1 MTDRDGMLDELRSR
15 TRREIAGADDEQG
28 AVADPPPPP
37 VAETGPEPERP
48 PAPQRRQ
55 VTIPH
60 AVAISTAWA
69 WRLLLIGAAV
79 GLMFWLLQFF
89 SAVAVPLAIAVLITA
104 LATPLVDLL
113 DRAMP
118 RALATAVVVIAGLA
132 AIAGM
137 LALAG
142 TQVATQFS
150 DLRRQVIEGLREI
163 QGWLQRGPLNLSDDD
178 IDALIGR
185 ARDAVGSNN
194 GEVVTQVTE
203 VGTTVSH
210 LVAGFF
216 IALFATYFFL
226 YEGNRI
232 WASLVR
238 LFPRAARERLDQS
251 GRVAWVSLTAFVRAT
266 VLVALVDALGIG
278 LAAAA
283 LGVPLA
289 LAIGLLVFLG
299 AFVPLVGALV
309 SGFVAVIVALVAQG
323 PYIALAMLGAVL
335 LVQQVESHV
344 LQPFLLGR
352 LVSLHPLAVII
363 GLAAGIIVGGI
374 VGALVAVPLL
384 AAGNAVV
391 KYLAGEVEEPPPPP
405 RRPVRLPRTRPRAA

>member
-1 MTDRDGMLDELRSR
+1 MSYADGIVDRLRGR
-15 TRREIAGADDEQG
+15 ARRDATGADDEQG
-28 AVADPPPPP
+28 AVADAPPPP
-37 VAETGPEPERP
+37 AEAAQPEPATTPSVSRT
-48 PAPQRRQ
+48 

-60 AVAISTAWA
+60 AVAIATAWA
-69 WRLLLIGAAV
+69 WRFLLIAAAV
-79 GLMFWLLQFF
+79 GLAFWLLQFF
-89 SAVAVPLAIAVLITA
+89 SAVTVPLAIAVLITA

-113 DRAMP
+113 DRVMP
-118 RALATAVVVIAGLA
+118 RALATAVVVIGGLT
-132 AIAGM
+132 AIVGM
-137 LALAG
+137 LGLVG
-142 TQVATQFS
+142 TQVARQFG
-150 DLRRQVIEGLREI
+150 DLRLQVIEGLRQI
-163 QGWLQRGPLNLSDDD
+163 QGWLQRGPLGLSDTD

-185 ARDAVGSNN
+185 VRDVVSGSGN
-194 GEVVTQVTE
+194 GEVVTQVTQ

-210 LVAGFF
+210 FVAGIF
-216 IALFATYFFL
+216 IVLFATYFFL

-232 WASLVR
+232 WGFLVG
-238 LFPRAARERLDQS
+238 LFPRAARGQLDAS
-251 GRVAWVSLTAFVRAT
+251 GRMAWVSLTAFVRAT

-289 LAIGLLVFLG
+289 LAIGTLVFLG

-309 SGFVAVIVALVAQG
+309 SGIVAVLVALVAHG
-323 PYIALAMLGAVL
+323 FYVALAMLGAVV
-335 LVQQVESHV
+335 LVQQIESHI

-384 AAGNAVV
+384 ACGNAVV
-391 KYLAGEVEEPPPPP
+391 KHLAGNTPDPPK
-405 RRPVRLPRTRPRAA
+405 RRPVRLPRTRPGTA

>member
-1 MTDRDGMLDELRSR
+1 MTDRDGMLEGLRRR

-28 AVADPPPPP
+28 AVADAPPPP
-37 VAETGPEPERP
+37 AETAQPQPRARP
-48 PAPQRRQ
+48 PHRQ

-60 AVAISTAWA
+60 AVAISTAWS
-69 WRLLLIGAAV
+69 WRFLLIAAAV
-79 GLMFWLLQFF
+79 GVAFWLVRFF
-89 SAVAVPLAIAVLITA
+89 SEVTVPLAIAVLITA

-113 DRAMP
+113 DKAMP
-118 RALATAVVVIAGLA
+118 RALATALVVIGGLTA
-132 AIAGM
+132 VAGM

-142 TQVATQFS
+142 TQVAGQFS
-150 DLRRQVIEGLREI
+150 DLRRQVIEGLEEI
-163 QGWLQRGPLNLSDDD
+163 QGWLQRGPLNLSDAE
-178 IDALIGR
+178 IDAVIQR
-185 ARDAVGSNN
+185 ARDTVSASNN

-203 VGTTVSH
+203 VGTTVGH

-216 IALFATYFFL
+216 IVLFSTYFFL

-232 WASLVR
+232 WSYLVG
-238 LFPRAARERLDQS
+238 LFPRASRAQLDAS

-278 LAAAA
+278 LAGAL

-289 LAIGLLVFLG
+289 LAIGLLVFVG

-309 SGFVAVIVALVAQG
+309 SGFVAVIVALVAHG
-323 PYIALAMLGAVL
+323 PYIALAMLGAVV
-335 LVQQVESHV
+335 LVQQIESHV

-363 GLAAGIIVGGI
+363 GLAAGIVVGGI

-384 AAGNAVV
+384 AASNAVV
-391 KYLAGEVEEPPPPP
+391 KYLAGDVEEPPPP
-405 RRPVRLPRTRPRAA
+405 RRPVRLPRTRPRPA

>member
-1 MTDRDGMLDELRSR
+1 MDRLRR
-15 TRREIAGADDEQG
+15 DTRREVAGTDDEQG
-28 AVADPPPPP
+28 AVADAPPPP
-37 VAETGPEPERP
+37 AEAAEEAT
-48 PAPQRRQ
+48 PAPPTAPPRP

-60 AVAISTAWA
+60 GIAIATAWA
-69 WRLLLIGAAV
+69 WRFLLVAAAV
-79 GLMFWLLQFF
+79 GLGFWLLQYF
-89 SAVAVPLAIAVLITA
+89 SPVTVPLAIAVLITA

-118 RALATAVVVIAGLA
+118 RSLATAVVVIGGLA
-132 AIAGM
+132 AVAGM
-137 LALAG
+137 LALVG
-142 TQVATQFS
+142 TQVAAQFS
-150 DLRRQVIEGLREI
+150 DLRVQVVEGLRQI
-163 QGWLQRGPLNLSDDD
+163 QGWLQRGPLHLSDSD
-178 IDALIGR
+178 ITQLIDRG
-185 ARDAVGSNN
+185 RDAVGASAN
-194 GEVVTQVTE
+194 GEVVSQVTE

-210 LVAGFF
+210 AAAGFF
-216 IALFATYFFL
+216 IVVFSTYFFL

-232 WASLVR
+232 WGFLVG
-238 LFPRAARERLDQS
+238 LFPRAARGQVDAS
-251 GRVAWVSLTAFVRAT
+251 GRTAWVSLTAFVRAT

-289 LAIGLLVFLG
+289 LAIGVLVFLG

-309 SGFVAVIVALVAQG
+309 SGIVAVLVALVAQG
-323 PYIALAMLGAVL
+323 FYVALAMLGAVV
-335 LVQQVESHV
+335 LVQQIESHI

-352 LVSLHPLAVII
+352 LVSLHPLAVIV

-391 KYLAGEVEEPPPPP
+391 KYLAGDVQEPPP
-405 RRPVRLPRTRPRAA
+405 RRPVRLPRTRPRPA